1 MDRKMNGIESP
12 EINPCIYGQLILAR
26 GANTQWKQSKC
37 PSMDKWI
44 KKMWG
49 VCMYRSIH
57 T

>member
-1 MDRKMNGIESP
+1 MNGIESP